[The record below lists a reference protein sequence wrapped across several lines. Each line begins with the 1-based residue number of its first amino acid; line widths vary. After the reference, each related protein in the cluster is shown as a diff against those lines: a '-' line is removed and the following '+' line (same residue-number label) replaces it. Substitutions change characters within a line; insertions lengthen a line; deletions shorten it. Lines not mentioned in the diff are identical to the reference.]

1 MGISEKTAYL
11 KGLMDG
17 LEIDKSTK
25 EGKMFAA
32 IIDVLDEV
40 ASDVNMLEENSQAV
54 NDELD
59 LIEDG
64 MDMLDEDVSELFDI
78 LEDECECECCD
89 DDEDEEED
97 QDEDLDDDLDDVDDD
112 ETYYEL
118 VCPTCG
124 EEIVVD
130 EEMLDKGEMKCPA
143 CGEDLEFDLSDLE
156 EEEEK

>member
-64 MDMLDEDVSELFDI
+64 MDMLDEDVAELFDI
-78 LEDECECECCD
+78 LEDECECCD
-89 DDEDEEED
+89 DEEDEEED
-97 QDEDLDDDLDDVDDD
+97 QDEDSDEEDED